1 MPIRL
6 RGENVAERVALCCA
20 VGRKVA
26 GAAPRINR

>member
-6 RGENVAERVALCCA
+6 RGEDFAERVARA

-26 GAAPRINR
+26 VTAPRINR